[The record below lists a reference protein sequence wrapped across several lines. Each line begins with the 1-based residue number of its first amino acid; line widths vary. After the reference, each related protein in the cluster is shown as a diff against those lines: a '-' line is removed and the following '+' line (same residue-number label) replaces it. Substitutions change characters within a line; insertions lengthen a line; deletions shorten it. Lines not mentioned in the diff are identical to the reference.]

1 MRADPS
7 TVLRFQDL
15 GTTDYSST
23 LSAMKAFAKNR
34 TAESLD
40 ELWCTEHPATFTVG
54 LSLNKTLLDCQL
66 KKIPV
71 VKSDRGGDITFHGP
85 GQIVMYFLFNIRRA
99 NLSVREMVIRL
110 EQSVLD
116 LLSDYNVSATGD
128 RERPG
133 VYVNGKKIAA
143 LGLKVSRG
151 TTYHGMALNV
161 DMDLSPFS
169 VIDPCGYKD
178 LEVTQLRDLGI
189 NKSRG
194 SVSQDWL
201 KKIMACFNY
210 EELA

>member
-1 MRADPS
+1 
-7 TVLRFQDL
+7 VRFQDL
-15 GTTDYSST
+15 GTQEYSVT
-23 LSAMKAFAKNR
+23 LSAMKTFTKNR
-34 TAESLD
+34 APDSLD
-40 ELWCTEHPATFTVG
+40 EIWCVEHPATFTVG
-54 LSLNKTLLDCQL
+54 LSQNESLLDFQL

-71 VKSDRGGDITFHGP
+71 VKSDRGGNITFHGP
-85 GQIVMYFLFNIRRA
+85 GQVVMYFLFNIRRA

-110 EQSVLD
+110 ERSVLD
-116 LLSDYNVSATGD
+116 LLSDYNVCATGD
-128 RERPG
+128 REKPG
-133 VYVNGKKIAA
+133 VYVNGRKIAA

-151 TTYHGMALNV
+151 ATYHGMALNV

-169 VIDPCGYKD
+169 MIDPCGYKD

-189 NKSRG
+189 NKSSE

>member
-1 MRADPS
+1 
-7 TVLRFQDL
+7 
-15 GTTDYSST
+15 
-23 LSAMKAFAKNR
+23 MKTFTKNR
-34 TAESLD
+34 TPESLD
-40 ELWCTEHPATFTVG
+40 EIWCTEHPATFTVG
-54 LSLNKTLLDCQL
+54 LGQNKNLLDWQL

-71 VKSDRGGDITFHGP
+71 VKSDRGGNITFHGP

-116 LLSDYNVSATGD
+116 LLSDYNVHATGD

-133 VYVNGKKIAA
+133 VYVNGRKIAA

-169 VIDPCGYKD
+169 MIDPCGYKD